1 MVSVVVNLVLG
12 IILGIN
18 FFKNPGE
25 DQVVTVI
32 NIVDGDTVDFNNGV
46 RGRLI
51 GIDAP
56 EYPKGC
62 LSKRA
67 KERLEELLLGKQVE
81 VINTGKRS
89 FERDLVWVRV
99 DGVSVNKVMVTEGL
113 ATKDKGYTDEIDLAE
128 MEAVKT
134 KRGIWSSE
142 CTAEQKGCVIKGNYR
157 SDTKEK
163 KYHLPGCYN
172 YEKISINS
180 NEGDKWFCKEE
191 DAKEVGFEKS
201 KDCPES

>member
-1 MVSVVVNLVLG
+1 MKVKFNWKKVGMVSVVVNLVLG

-67 KERLEELLLGKQVE
+67 KERLEE
-81 VINTGKRS
+81 
-89 FERDLVWVRV
+89 
-99 DGVSVNKVMVTEGL
+99 
-113 ATKDKGYTDEIDLAE
+113 
-128 MEAVKT
+128 
-134 KRGIWSSE
+134 
-142 CTAEQKGCVIKGNYR
+142 
-157 SDTKEK
+157 
-163 KYHLPGCYN
+163 
-172 YEKISINS
+172 
-180 NEGDKWFCKEE
+180 
-191 DAKEVGFEKS
+191 
-201 KDCPES
+201 